1 MKNVLIL
8 SMVLGTLVT
17 PALAQ
22 VTPTDVKVAPGTPH
36 MPYTGISD
44 GNIYYEDLV
53 VIEIEEIYSSY
64 YNRNIYQV
72 ISYNEIDESTE
83 YITVTPDTYSYNWV
97 YRLYTDYFYQN
108 TIDITARAPRAS
120 HFATLPYYNSTT
132 ISVGN
137 FIQPVHKIHRPK
149 PRPRNIFKYTKH
161 SKPSFT
167 KTTRTMGRKM
177 HPSRRDRHKK
187 YVVKH
192 KKPTKKM
199 SRAKRRTKKTFR
211 QIP

>member
-8 SMVLGTLVT
+8 SMVLVT
-17 PALAQ
+17 MAAPALAQ
-22 VTPTDVKVAPGTPH
+22 TTPEKVASATPH
-36 MPYTGISD
+36 TPYTGISD

-53 VIEIEEIYSSY
+53 VIEIEEIYSSH

-72 ISYNEIDESTE
+72 ISYNEVDESAE

-108 TIDITARAPRAS
+108 TNHYPNHPPRAS
-120 HFATLPYYNSTT
+120 HFATLPYYSSNTVNT
-132 ISVGN
+132 ET
-137 FIQPVHKIHRPK
+137 FIQPVHNIRQPQRSRTK
-149 PRPRNIFKYTKH
+149 IFKFTKN
-161 SKPSFT
+161 SKPNFK
-167 KTTRTMGRKM
+167 KTTRTIGRRM
-177 HPSRRDRHKK
+177 HPSRRNHNKK

-192 KKPTKKM
+192 KKPSKKM
-199 SRAKRRTKKTFR
+199 SRPVRRGKKTFR